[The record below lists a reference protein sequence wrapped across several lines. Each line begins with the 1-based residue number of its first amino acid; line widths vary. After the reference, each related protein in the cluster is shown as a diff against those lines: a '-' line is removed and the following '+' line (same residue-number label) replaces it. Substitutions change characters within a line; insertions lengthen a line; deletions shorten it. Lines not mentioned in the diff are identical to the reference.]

1 MKKARLIHAFK
12 GISAG
17 LLNVVDKFED
27 FCDFSHLDILA
38 LHSLHKFLDPCGEQ
52 FLNLLL

>member
-1 MKKARLIHAFK
+1 MKEARLIHAFK

-27 FCDFSHLDILA
+27 FCDFRHLDILA

-52 FLNLLL
+52 FLYLLL